1 LIAGRSDLQIA
12 TAVRGRN
19 AVQCS
24 AVQCGGCCCDASS
37 VMGAKQKGEKEFG
50 ALCCGWGA
58 LRCMR
63 ENPTDPCVHAVQILW
78 PEASRAKLHRLDTI
92 HKKIRI
98 RRARASRPALIVA
111 RRFPSGALTASC
123 RCQAACPCRWTSSLL
138 PSSPFV
144 STASTASAASR
155 HRRHRR
161 ITPEAGYHRRQAASF
176 HGYAI
181 QCAIAHA
188 SEQDPD

>member
-1 LIAGRSDLQIA
+1 VATAARNSTKADGDVIGGRSKQANGAIAVLALIAGRSDLQIA

-63 ENPTDPCVHAVQILW
+63 ENPTDPCVHAVQIL
-78 PEASRAKLHRLDTI
+78 A
-92 HKKIRI
+92 
-98 RRARASRPALIVA
+98 
-111 RRFPSGALTASC
+111 
-123 RCQAACPCRWTSSLL
+123 
-138 PSSPFV
+138 
-144 STASTASAASR
+144 
-155 HRRHRR
+155 
-161 ITPEAGYHRRQAASF
+161 
-176 HGYAI
+176 
-181 QCAIAHA
+181 
-188 SEQDPD
+188 